1 MTEEE
6 LKKLGLY
13 GTDQGNRM
21 LSEQNRADYLE
32 NVDEQV
38 KQQELAKA
46 EQLAELQKQKE
57 LEEAPT
63 GLEKVYKEGLNL
75 ASSIT
80 AALPL
85 NSPINVLTAFDE
97 EQRAKLVNKRL
108 LPAKGLLQA
117 ISDVAGFIP
126 YFKPLETTIDKFIGE
141 EEDPGDKLARDLYA
155 IILPTILGTGA
166 VSGVSRAVNT
176 RHALPAVV
184 NNTGKLAAE
193 LGVDGVIAYTAGAN
207 ATDENLTRQV
217 NDLLGTQIPGATQ
230 EGDSAETRRHKH
242 TFEALGMTALPAFL
256 GASINLTKRTR
267 KLFTKTPDGVEKII
281 SKTPPADEVTPIST
295 ELKAV
300 DAEYESA
307 LDSETLLRLGKRS
320 DRKAFDLVQEIRD
333 EVLTKPS
340 VGKYTLD
347 LDDVASSKT
356 SLNLEGLQE
365 TDPSNLIQGIRRS
378 IGLQEEPFDLVADI
392 RRSILSP
399 AKATKGKV
407 KLDLDDVPTSTA
419 NKGKVKLDLDDVPTS
434 TANKAGK
441 EQVERV
447 NELLSKI
454 SLKAL
459 DDLATGNFK
468 SPTTAY
474 DLKDPV
480 APGYDPFINKYA
492 TPAETY
498 VPAAGAD
505 ALEAKA
511 DIGEAMTKPG
521 YSRSAREAP
530 AVTQGFQEGFM
541 KISDGDERK
550 EFLDELFTK
559 LSPSVGIIKDGN
571 KKIQPEV
578 LNQAIDKLVDT
589 IHSSDISFDEFQSI
603 VERMKTNVFEGGQY
617 LSKEAYQVQA
627 NAFKK
632 VFMELYNPNNLRAS
646 AVLTNQA
653 AGEAQDI
660 ARAINMTDSKPMY
673 HQNNLMFQKLELVA
687 TESRVYQYA
696 AGNALRYSKVLDL
709 EGPVAAAKF
718 LEDNSL
724 DFEKFYVTAKD
735 EGRRTVEEWN
745 KIAKDKPEWLKIFAE
760 AVDHTSGLSK
770 QNQVES
776 LAGLKAY
783 LDKNISVLALGVQD
797 TEVPS
802 WFVKGINDARYNF
815 MLSGGAAKKALE
827 GNIQNLALKPLT
839 TTLGAAAQLDGGA
852 LQDALLVY
860 GGVSENIKRAAKH
873 LVSEWNYA
881 VKNPTEASRRGRPDL
896 VAKHLDNYEMM
907 EQAAQIWK
915 KNGQESKYMLWNISK
930 SMYGFNNNAFV
941 RYGYNAMFALDGFIR
956 SMLQSKNSR
965 MKAYAEL
972 GDRSLYGSKAEWQAA
987 FNKKSDDIY
996 FEYFDGNGA
1005 LKQDLSSD
1013 SMYESGEL
1021 AFNLDD
1027 NLASKIS
1034 DATTRI
1040 PILKSLFSFERTGIN
1055 ALKYYYSYTP
1065 ASGALG
1071 LITNKGK
1078 MGKVFRASTFDDKVE
1093 ALAMHGKVNLS
1104 PEETE
1109 VAFNALKSEY
1119 IGRQMV
1125 GSTVVT
1131 LGAMWA
1137 IEGNLRGQGPQDWQE
1152 KQKLKALDWE
1162 PDTIRHP
1169 FTGKWVSYANMTPF
1183 TEILRAIADSVYI
1196 MQKADQ
1202 DSQME
1207 QFQAIATALISG
1219 PVENSFL
1226 SGLEPLVQLLN
1237 GDESAWDSWKANT
1250 FVSMV
1255 PYSGALTM
1263 YSRIVVP
1270 QLKDTER
1277 NMFAKI
1283 KNRFKG
1289 FFENDLHDVLDVY
1302 TNKPINWTDPFIAAL
1317 NEVLPFFK
1325 TNSGEEEWRF
1335 KLIQS
1340 GWKGMPSYKV
1350 NPFTGEELTSKER
1363 SFINNW
1369 VAKNFVD
1376 DEGNS
1381 LLVAQIEEL
1390 FDPTTEIG
1398 KVAMQSLEQYLA
1410 SDVTEDV
1417 GQKGFPIKNIFLHD
1431 QLDAIHKEAFDMAF
1445 SALYQKYEEY
1455 GVIGQ
1460 LRKQMQ
1466 NAKEAGNIEY
1476 ASELSRQV
1484 ESLKTEFTRK
1494 LKNDPTLISR

>member
-38 KQQELAKA
+38 KRQELAKA
-46 EQLAELQKQKE
+46 EQLAEAQRQKE

-75 ASSIT
+75 ASSLTSAIP
-80 AALPL
+80 A
-85 NSPINVLTAFDE
+85 SPVNLLTAFDE
-97 EQRAKLVNKRL
+97 EQRGKRLNKRL
-108 LPAKGLLQA
+108 LPAKGFLQA

-126 YFKPLETTIDKFIGE
+126 NFKPLETNIDKFIGE
-141 EEDPGDKLARDLYA
+141 EEDPADKLARDVYA
-155 IILPTILGTGA
+155 VALPTILGSA
-166 VSGVSRAVNT
+166 GVSMASNAINSKF
-176 RHALPAVV
+176 ALPAIV

-193 LGVDGVIAYTAGAN
+193 LGIDGVIAYTAGAN

-242 TFEALGMTALPAFL
+242 TFEALGMTALPALL
-256 GASINLTKRTR
+256 GASINLAKRTR

-281 SKTPPADEVTPIST
+281 SKTPPADEVTPIAT

-300 DAEYESA
+300 DTEYESA

-340 VGKYTLD
+340 IGKYTLD

-378 IGLQEEPFDLVADI
+378 LGLQEEPFDLVADI

-407 KLDLDDVPTSTA
+407 KLDLDDVPTSA
-419 NKGKVKLDLDDVPTS
+419 V
-434 TANKAGK
+434 NKAGK

-447 NELLSKI
+447 NNLLSKI
-454 SLKAL
+454 TLKGL

-474 DLKDPV
+474 DLDDTV
-480 APGYDPFINKYA
+480 AKGYDPFINKYA

-498 VPAAGAD
+498 VPAAGAN

-511 DIGEAMTKPG
+511 DIAEAMTTPG

-550 EFLDELFTK
+550 EFLDDLFTK
-559 LSPSVGIIKDGN
+559 LSPSVGIIKEGN

-578 LNQAIDKLVDT
+578 LNQAVDKLVDT

-660 ARAINMTDSKPMY
+660 ARAINMTDSKLMY
-673 HQNNLMFQKLELVA
+673 HQNNLMVQKLELVA
-687 TESRVYQYA
+687 TEARVYQYA

-709 EGPVAAAKF
+709 EGPAAAARF

-745 KIAKDKPEWLKIFAE
+745 KIAKDNPEWLKIFAE

-770 QNQVES
+770 QNQVET

-860 GGVSENIKRAAKH
+860 GGISENIKRAAKH

-896 VAKHLDNYEMM
+896 VARHLDNYEMM

-930 SMYGFNNNAFV
+930 SMYGFNNHKFV
-941 RYGYNAMFALDGFIR
+941 RYGYNAMFALDGFVR

-987 FNKKSDDIY
+987 FKKRSDEIY

-1005 LKQDLSSD
+1005 LKQDLPSD
-1013 SMYESGEL
+1013 TMYESGEL

-1027 NLASKIS
+1027 ALASKIS

-1055 ALKYYYSYTP
+1055 ALKFYYSFTP
-1065 ASGALG
+1065 ASGAVG

-1109 VAFNALKSEY
+1109 LAFNALKSEY

-1152 KQKLKALDWE
+1152 KQKLMALGWE
-1162 PDTIRHP
+1162 PDTIRNP
-1169 FTGKWVSYANMTPF
+1169 LTGEWESFANMTPF

-1237 GDESAWDSWKANT
+1237 GDKSAWESWKANS

-1289 FFENDLHDVLDVY
+1289 FFDSDLQDSLDVY
-1302 TNKPINWTDPFIAAL
+1302 TGKPINWADPFTAAL

-1363 SFINNW
+1363 YFINNW

-1376 DEGNS
+1376 AEGNS

-1417 GQKGFPIKNIFLHD
+1417 GQRGFPIKNIFLHD

-1466 NAKEAGNIEY
+1466 NAKEAGNVEY

-1484 ESLKTEFTRK
+1484 ENLKTEFTRK